1 MALRSSSKAI
11 VVQIGVLVLGCVGAS
26 AGAEDFERGHRP
38 GEPRFELD
46 QRYHHDHY
54 YPPRGYAMRV
64 LPHESMSI
72 QFGGGQYFFHGGV
85 WFRPMAGRFVVTLPP
100 VGIAIPVLPP
110 TATQVLINGVPYF
123 YANGTYYSLAPG
135 QGYAVVLPPGDPNT
149 AQVVSA
155 PQVAVPAAAPDPVIY
170 PRNGQTAAQTEF
182 DRQAC
187 NRWATTQPGALA
199 EASVLSRAI
208 AACMDGRGY
217 TLR

>member
-1 MALRSSSKAI
+1 MPKLLKVSA
-11 VVQIGVLVLGCVGAS
+11 LVLAWSCMAVMAQ
-26 AGAEDFERGHRP
+26 EFERGPGRGP

-72 QFGGGQYFFHGGV
+72 QFGGGQFFFHGGV
-85 WFRPMAGRFVVTLPP
+85 WFRPVGGRFVVTLPP

-110 TATQVLINGVPYF
+110 TATQVLINGVPYY

-135 QGYAVVLPPGDPNT
+135 QGYAVVVPPSNPDA
-149 AQVVSA
+149 AQVV
-155 PQVAVPAAAPDPVIY
+155 PQSPALVPSAPDPVIY
-170 PRNGQTAAQTEF
+170 PRNGQTAAQTES

-187 NRWATTQPGALA
+187 NRWAMTQPGAMA
-199 EASVLSRAI
+199 DASILSRAVG
-208 AACMDGRGY
+208 ACMDGRGY
-217 TLR
+217 SIR